1 MKQLHGKSLANKI
14 NKDNIILVKPFLEA
28 RTKAMKHYVS
38 PDLEKKKQTY
48 LFYILAST
56 ALNLSVH
63 LKRSPMK

>member
-1 MKQLHGKSLANKI
+1 MKQLHGKSLANKT
-14 NKDNIILVKPFLEA
+14 NKGNTILVKPFLGA

-38 PDLEKKKQTY
+38 PDLEKKQTY

-56 ALNLSVH
+56 VLNLSVH